1 MSTPVIFNPNLRLL
15 AFDDNTVATPH
26 QLTIPN
32 RLASPTNAKTI
43 KLGWTLTGSGNWMV
57 KLIVKTTV
65 DGSSLAEKTI
75 TTTDNFAELTIH
87 KLKKDDYL
95 LVELFNQQTSATP
108 TANIRMHY
116 GNGTAASDLI
126 AFRAN
131 SDQAQP
137 IEQTLQTHSN
147 QKEYVALEVGNYQ
160 TTTRAV
166 WIDYYYANAF
176 YKTSDLTASLA
187 QGNTLAESLE
197 QSTIFLFDD
206 PIPVS

>member
-1 MSTPVIFNPNLRLL
+1 MSTPIIFNPNLRLL

-26 QLTIPN
+26 LLTIPD

-43 KLGWTLTGSGNWMV
+43 KLGWTLTGSGSWMV
-57 KLIVKTTV
+57 KLTVKTAA
-65 DGSSLAEKTI
+65 DGHSLAEKTI
-75 TTTDNFAELTIH
+75 TTTDDFVELTIH

-95 LVELFNQQTSATP
+95 LVELFNQQIPATP
-108 TANIRMHY
+108 TMSMQMHY
-116 GNGTAASDLI
+116 GNGTATSDLI

-131 SDQAQP
+131 SDQTQT
-137 IEQTLQTHSN
+137 IEQTLQTQSN
-147 QKEYVALEVGNYQ
+147 QKEYVALEIGNYQ

-176 YKTSDLTASLA
+176 YKMSDLTASLA
-187 QGNTLAESLE
+187 QGNTLADSLE

-206 PIPVS
+206 PIPVG